1 MHGHYGFVE
10 LVFTVGNFVFKKG
23 EVGNGAGVVELHSV
37 GIQAYEFY
45 PSGNERKVGVAE
57 YGAICLFSCAKA
69 VVVANQGNIGH
80 VELVHNVAL
89 PKELVS
95 NTEVTHVTA
104 MNNEVD
110 VVALIYLSY
119 EIQRLVIPALRVA
132 HSHEFNRCLAFA
144 FLFYLCN
151 VMGIYVGL
159 TADAHI
165 IRVIVY
171 HVAASHEQAEE

>member
-1 MHGHYGFVE
+1 
-10 LVFTVGNFVFKKG
+10 
-23 EVGNGAGVVELHSV
+23 
-37 GIQAYEFY
+37 
-45 PSGNERKVGVAE
+45 
-57 YGAICLFSCAKA
+57 
-69 VVVANQGNIGH
+69 
-80 VELVHNVAL
+80 
-89 PKELVS
+89 
-95 NTEVTHVTA
+95 